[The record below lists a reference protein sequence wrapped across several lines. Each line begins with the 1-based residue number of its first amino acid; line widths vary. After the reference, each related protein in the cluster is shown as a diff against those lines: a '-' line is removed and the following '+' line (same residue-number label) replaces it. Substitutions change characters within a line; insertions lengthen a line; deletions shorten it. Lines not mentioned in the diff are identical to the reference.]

1 MRMKPAHDHGGFV
14 QGAWWPRTDQL
25 HTELP
30 HLLAALSPQIGL
42 VDRVIFDGTSW
53 ASAAMRIEVEDC
65 SINLERASSS
75 SANTVSMIGEAF
87 GALVLL
93 VVPPYTNPA
102 RAYTAVMTASTLG
115 NVSTPDELL
124 GIGPQHA
131 QDRRLALLAH
141 QRWESEGGALRHLGG
156 TRSVGIG
163 GPQEVQHDQ

>member
-53 ASAAMRIEVEDC
+53 ASASMHIEVGGR
-65 SINLERASSS
+65 SIILERAGHS
-75 SANTVSMIGEAF
+75 SANTLSMIGEAF

-93 VVPPYTNPA
+93 VVPPTANPA
-102 RAYTAVMTASTLG
+102 HAYTAVMTASTLG

-156 TRSVGIG
+156 TRSVGIDG
-163 GPQEVQHDQ
+163 LRAVQHDE